1 MNMKHS
7 RLLAL
12 AIGATLTLVLGTGSS
27 GSASTDDEE
36 MRWDL
41 VNINFSTGTVS
52 AGGVASARA
61 SDGSKITLTGSG
73 EFDADSRAGKRASG
87 GGTWTT
93 FSPAGTATGSGSYR
107 VTRFVSF
114 APAPGTLPVPN
125 DTIGSPADARAG
137 LLSVAVRYSTGE
149 KGVLTISCHLVGSPD
164 TLFEGIT
171 TTKGTAAYWNPE
183 PPPAPPANG
192 NRTLFHLVGDGDDD
206 DNDDDD

>member
-12 AIGATLTLVLGTGSS
+12 VAGATLTLVLGTGSS
-27 GSASTDDEE
+27 GTANSDDEE

-41 VNINFSTGTVS
+41 VNINFTTGTVS

-73 EFDADSRAGKRASG
+73 EFDADSRVGERAAG

-93 FSPAGTATGSGSYR
+93 YNAAGTATGSGSYR

-114 APAPGTLPVPN
+114 AAAPGTFPFPN

-137 LLSVAVRYSTGE
+137 LLTVAVKYSTGE

-171 TTKGTAAYWNPE
+171 TTKGAAAYWNPE
-183 PPPAPPANG
+183 APPAPPGNG
-192 NRTLFHLVGDGDDD
+192 NRTLFHLLEDDD
-206 DNDDDD
+206 DDD

>member
-1 MNMKHS
+1 MKRV

-12 AIGATLTLVLGTGSS
+12 MGGILALVLGAGVS
-27 GSASTDDEE
+27 GSASPDDEE

-41 VNINFSTGTVS
+41 VNINFTTGTVS
-52 AGGVASARA
+52 SGGVASARA

-73 EFDADSRAGKRASG
+73 EFDTDSRVGSRATG

-93 FSPAGTATGSGSYR
+93 YSPAPAGAVTGTGTYR

-114 APAPGTLPVPN
+114 AVAPGTLPVPN
-125 DTIGSPADARAG
+125 DDIGSPSLARAG
-137 LLSVAVRYSTGE
+137 LLTVAVKYSSGE
-149 KGVLTISCHLVGSPD
+149 KGVLTVSCHLVGSPN

-183 PPPAPPANG
+183 LPPAPPANG
-192 NRTLFHLVGDGDDD
+192 NRTLFHVLN
-206 DNDDDD
+206 DNDNDED

>member
-1 MNMKHS
+1 MNMKHT

-12 AIGATLTLVLGTGSS
+12 AAGATLALVLGTGSL
-27 GSASTDDEE
+27 GSANTDDEP

-61 SDGSKITLTGSG
+61 SDGSKITLSGTGR
-73 EFDADSRAGKRASG
+73 FDADSRVGARATG

-93 FSPAGTATGSGSYR
+93 YNQAGATTGSGSYR

-125 DTIGSPADARAG
+125 DAIGSPADARAG

-171 TTKGTAAYWNPE
+171 ATKGTAAYWNPE
-183 PPPAPPANG
+183 APPAPPANG
-192 NRTLFHLVGDGDDD
+192 NRTLFHILDDD
-206 DNDDDD
+206 

>member
-1 MNMKHS
+1 MNMKHT

-12 AIGATLTLVLGTGSS
+12 AAGATLALVLGTGSL
-27 GSASTDDEE
+27 GSANTDDEP

-61 SDGSKITLTGSG
+61 SDGSKITLSGTGR
-73 EFDADSRAGKRASG
+73 FDADSRVGARATG

-93 FSPAGTATGSGSYR
+93 YNQAGATTGSGSYR

-125 DTIGSPADARAG
+125 DAIGSPADARAG

-171 TTKGTAAYWNPE
+171 ATKGTAAYWNPE
-183 PPPAPPANG
+183 APPAPPANG
-192 NRTLFHLVGDGDDD
+192 NRTLFHVLDDD
-206 DNDDDD
+206 

>member
-12 AIGATLTLVLGTGSS
+12 VAGATLTLVIANGSS
-27 GSASTDDEE
+27 GSASTDDKE

-41 VNINFSTGTVS
+41 VNINFTTGTVS

-73 EFDADSRAGKRASG
+73 EFDADSRVGERATG

-93 FSPAGTATGSGSYR
+93 YNAAGTATGSGSYR

-125 DTIGSPADARAG
+125 DAIGSPALARAG
-137 LLSVAVRYSTGE
+137 LLTVAVKYSSGE
-149 KGVLTISCHLVGSPD
+149 KGVLTISCHLVGSPG

-192 NRTLFHLVGDGDDD
+192 NRTVFHLLDDD
-206 DNDDDD
+206 

>member
-1 MNMKHS
+1 MTPH
-7 RLLAL
+7 RP
-12 AIGATLTLVLGTGSS
+12 
-27 GSASTDDEE
+27 DDDE

-41 VNINFSTGTVS
+41 VNINFSTRTVS

-73 EFDADSRAGKRASG
+73 RFDADSWVGKRATG

-93 FSPAGTATGSGSYR
+93 FSAAGTVTGSGSYR
-107 VTRFVSF
+107 ATRFVSF

-125 DTIGSPADARAG
+125 DAIGAPADARAG